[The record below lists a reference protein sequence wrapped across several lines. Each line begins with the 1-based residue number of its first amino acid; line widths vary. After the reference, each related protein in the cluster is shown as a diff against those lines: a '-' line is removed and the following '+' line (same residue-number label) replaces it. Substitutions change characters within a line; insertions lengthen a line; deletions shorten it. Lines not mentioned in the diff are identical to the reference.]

1 MDSAMSAE
9 TIPVRNPRRL
19 RMHAAAGV
27 ALAAML
33 VAALLW
39 WAKWAP
45 YAAKVSG
52 LSASRHWA
60 GHSTLSAAGIK
71 AGQAPSWSAA
81 WSFTTDYGLAVWKAL
96 VAALV
101 IAAAMQSL
109 VPRDWLLRML
119 SRRRPATSATAGGLA
134 ALPSMMCTCCTAP
147 VAVSL
152 KRCGAPTSAVLAY
165 WLGNPLL
172 NPAVLA
178 FLALVA
184 PWQWVTTRVVFGA
197 LLVVFGSTLAARW
210 AKTKKPDDVTAVAA
224 TPSEHAEPFNLAAA
238 PARFGKAFVRLALIL
253 VPEYFVVVMLIGAF
267 GGWLFP
273 LSGGGPNQVA
283 AAAAAVVLGTLLVIP
298 TAGEIPLAQ
307 GLAAAGFGLGVV
319 GALLITLPAV
329 SLPSIVMVGRAL
341 TWRVTLVITAA
352 VALAGAVAGVALTAI
367 S

>member
-1 MDSAMSAE
+1 MTAE
-9 TIPVRNPRRL
+9 TVPLRNPRRP
-19 RMHAAAGV
+19 RAHAVAGV
-27 ALAAML
+27 ALAMAL
-33 VAALLW
+33 AAVLLW

-45 YAAKVSG
+45 YAAKVGG
-52 LSASRHWA
+52 LSSSRHWS
-60 GHSTLSAAGIK
+60 GHSTLAAAGIK

-81 WSFTTDYGLAVWKAL
+81 WRFTTDYGLAVWKAL

-109 VPRDWLLRML
+109 VPRDWLARML
-119 SRRRPATSATAGGLA
+119 SRRRATTSATAGGLA

-152 KRCGAPTSAVLAY
+152 KRCGAPTSAVVAY

-178 FLALVA
+178 FLALAA
-184 PWQWVTTRVVFGA
+184 PWQWVATRAVFGA
-197 LLVVFGSTLAARW
+197 LLVVFGSVIAARW
-210 AKTKKPDDVTAVAA
+210 ARNRKPDDATPVAA
-224 TPSEHAEPFNLAAA
+224 PPPELTEPFDLAAA
-238 PARFGKAFVRLALIL
+238 PAKFGKALLRLALIL
-253 VPEYFVVVMLIGAF
+253 VPEYFAVVMLIGAF

-273 LSGGGPNQVA
+273 LSSGSTNQA
-283 AAAAAVVLGTLLVIP
+283 AAVAAAVVLGTLLVIP

-307 GLAAAGFGLGVV
+307 GLSAAGFGLGTV

-329 SLPSIVMVGRAL
+329 SLPSMVMVGRAL
-341 TWRVTLVITAA
+341 TWRVTIAVAAA
-352 VALAGAVAGVALTAI
+352 VAVAGAGAGLVLAAV

>member
-1 MDSAMSAE
+1 MTAA
-9 TIPVRNPRRL
+9 TAPLRNPRRP
-19 RMHAAAGV
+19 RAHAVAGVAGV
-27 ALAAML
+27 ALTLTLA
-33 VAALLW
+33 AALLW

-52 LSASRHWA
+52 LSASRHWG
-60 GHSTLSAAGIK
+60 GHSTLSAAGIR

-81 WSFTTDYGLAVWKAL
+81 WRFTTDYGLAVWKAL
-96 VAALV
+96 VAALI

-109 VPRDWLLRML
+109 VPRDWLVRML
-119 SRRRPATSATAGGLA
+119 SRRRPTASATAGGMA
-134 ALPSMMCTCCTAP
+134 ALPSMMCTCCSAP

-152 KRCGAPTSAVLAY
+152 TRCGAPTSAVLAY

-184 PWQWVTTRVVFGA
+184 PWQWVATRAVFGA
-197 LLVVFGSTLAARW
+197 LLVVFGSTFAARW
-210 AKTKKPDDVTAVAA
+210 ANNQKSDDVSSVAA
-224 TPSEHAEPFNLAAA
+224 RPELSEPFDLAAA
-238 PARFGKAFVRLALIL
+238 PAKFGKTLLRLTLIL
-253 VPEYFVVVMLIGAF
+253 VPEYFIVVLLIGAF

-273 LSGGGPNQVA
+273 LSGDATNQLAAVA
-283 AAAAAVVLGTLLVIP
+283 AAVILGTSLVIP

-307 GLAAAGFGLGVV
+307 GLSAAGFGLGAI

-329 SLPSIVMVGRAL
+329 SLPSMVMVGRAL
-341 TWRVTLVITAA
+341 TWRVTLTVAAA
-352 VALAGAVAGVALTAI
+352 VAVTGAISGLALTSI

>member
-1 MDSAMSAE
+1 MTTD
-9 TIPVRNPRRL
+9 TITVPPAHRARPQAVV
-19 RMHAAAGV
+19 GV
-27 ALAAML
+27 ALAVILA
-33 VAALLW
+33 AALLW

-71 AGQAPSWSAA
+71 AGQAPTWSAA

-109 VPRDWLLRML
+109 VPRDWLVRML
-119 SRRRPATSATAGGLA
+119 SRRQATTSATAGGIA

-178 FLALVA
+178 FLAFVA
-184 PWQWVTTRVVFGA
+184 PWQWVAIRAVFGA

-210 AKTKKPDDVTAVAA
+210 AKNRNQEPDDVTAAA
-224 TPSEHAEPFNLAAA
+224 TSPTEQAEPFDIAAA
-238 PARFGKAFVRLALIL
+238 PAKFAKAFLRLALIL

-273 LSGGGPNQVA
+273 LSGGATNQLA
-283 AAAAAVVLGTLLVIP
+283 AVAAAVVLGTLLVIP
-298 TAGEIPLAQ
+298 TAGEIPLTQ
-307 GLAAAGFGLGVV
+307 GLSAAGFGLGVV

-329 SLPSIVMVGRAL
+329 SLPSMVMVGRAL
-341 TWRVTLVITAA
+341 TWRVTLAVAAA
-352 VALAGAVAGVALTAI
+352 VAVAGAVAGLALTAI
-367 S
+367 G